1 MLVIINGRV
10 ITPRAVLDG
19 QCVVIENHSLTKIAP
34 QAQTLWP
41 DDAQV
46 LDARGG
52 FVAPGFID
60 LHVHGALGRDVMDG
74 SVEALAQIAR
84 FHATGGTTA
93 FTPTTMSDTGPRITA
108 ALDAI
113 QQARDHDFGGAQVLG
128 AHLEGPYLAAGK
140 CGAQPPA
147 ALRAPDAAE
156 YAPWLDREGLVTQ
169 MTFAPELPGALE
181 LVDAL
186 LERELIPSA
195 GHTDATH
202 EQVRAAV
209 ARGVCQATHLFN
221 CMSAVTK
228 TGAFRVPGAV
238 ETLLTDDRVMIELI
252 GDGRHV
258 HPQLLQ
264 LAIRAA
270 GVERVCLV
278 TDAVAGAGLAE
289 GAEYA
294 GGVVRAGV
302 AWTKDGATLAGSV
315 ATMIRGV
322 QTLVQQANVSVPDA
336 VRMASLNPARALA
349 LNTRK
354 GSLEPRKDADLV
366 IFSNAFVVQHTVRAG
381 RIEYAA

>member
-1 MLVIINGRV
+1 
-10 ITPRAVLDG
+10 
-19 QCVVIENHSLTKIAP
+19 
-34 QAQTLWP
+34 
-41 DDAQV
+41 
-46 LDARGG
+46 
-52 FVAPGFID
+52 
-60 LHVHGALGRDVMDG
+60 
-74 SVEALAQIAR
+74 
-84 FHATGGTTA
+84 
-93 FTPTTMSDTGPRITA
+93 
-108 ALDAI
+108 
-113 QQARDHDFGGAQVLG
+113 
-128 AHLEGPYLAAGK
+128 
-140 CGAQPPA
+140 
-147 ALRAPDAAE
+147 
-156 YAPWLDREGLVTQ
+156 
-169 MTFAPELPGALE
+169 
-181 LVDAL
+181 
-186 LERELIPSA
+186 
-195 GHTDATH
+195 
-202 EQVRAAV
+202 
-209 ARGVCQATHLFN
+209 
-221 CMSAVTK
+221 
-228 TGAFRVPGAV
+228 
-238 ETLLTDDRVMIELI
+238 MIELI